1 MARITRKELKSDKF
15 ALEVE
20 HTVTFFEEHKKE
32 IIRYGTIALAVAV
45 LVVGYSTYARRQHGA
60 RQEALYKAIT
70 AQEAP
75 VGAAAPG
82 ALSFPTQDA
91 KDQQALKLFG
101 DVRNSYSGSDE
112 AVVAAYYL
120 GAIHADQGKLAE
132 AEKEYLEASQ
142 KGNAQYAGLSKLSL
156 AQIYFAD
163 GRAAQGEALLRE
175 LMKKPTV
182 FVSKEQAAIMLAGY
196 LAPTKPAEA
205 HKLLDPLIT
214 VPGAVGQV
222 AVGVMSSLSQK

>member
-1 MARITRKELKSDKF
+1 VARITRKELKSDKF

-20 HTVTFFEEHKKE
+20 HTVTFFEEHRKE
-32 IIRYGTIALAVAV
+32 IVRYGAIALAVAV
-45 LVVGYSTYARRQHGA
+45 LVVGYSSYARRQHGA

-70 AQEAP
+70 AQETP
-75 VGAAAPG
+75 VGPAAPG

-101 DVRNSYSGSDE
+101 DVRNNYSGSDE

-142 KGNAQYAGLSKLSL
+142 KGNAQYAGLAKLSL

-163 GRAAQGEALLRE
+163 GRAAQGETLLRE
-175 LMKKPTV
+175 LMNKPTV
-182 FVSKEQAAIMLAGY
+182 FVSREQAAITLARY

-205 HKLLDPLIT
+205 RKLLDPLIN
-214 VPGAVGQV
+214 VPGGVGQV
-222 AVGVMSSLSQK
+222 AESVSASLSQQ

>member
-32 IIRYGTIALAVAV
+32 IIRYGAIALGVAV
-45 LVVGYSTYARRQHGA
+45 LLVGYSTYARHQHGA
-60 RQEALYKAIT
+60 RQEALYRAIT

-75 VGAAAPG
+75 VGSSATG
-82 ALSFPTQDA
+82 GLSFPTQEA
-91 KDQQALKLFG
+91 KDQQTLKLFG
-101 DVRNSYSGSDE
+101 DVRNNYPGSDE
-112 AVVAAYYL
+112 AVVATYYM

-142 KGNAQYAGLSKLSL
+142 KGDAQYAGLAKLSL

-163 GRAAQGEALLRE
+163 GRAAQGETLLRE
-175 LMKKPTV
+175 LMAKPTV
-182 FVSKEQAAIMLAGY
+182 FVSKEQAPSCWPVAWL
-196 LAPTKPAEA
+196 PPSPPKPA
-205 HKLLDPLIT
+205 
-214 VPGAVGQV
+214 
-222 AVGVMSSLSQK
+222 SFWSRS